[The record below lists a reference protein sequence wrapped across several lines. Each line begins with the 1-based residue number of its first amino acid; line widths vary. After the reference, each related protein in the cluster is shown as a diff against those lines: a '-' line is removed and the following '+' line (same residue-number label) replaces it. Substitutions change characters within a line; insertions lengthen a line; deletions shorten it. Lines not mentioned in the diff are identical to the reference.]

1 MAEYKEPDPEA
12 KQSLLRGRTDLI
24 YEEPELTYL
33 VLDFLKEDETR
44 RCLESVKTH
53 TKFPHK
59 VIYLHNGRVV
69 EQDHTTGQ
77 ARLPYPARF
86 LQEGLIDQLI
96 QTGKNTGLGIGTRD
110 LFAASFSPYSF
121 YLQNDQ
127 FLNRDFTQEEFR
139 KLAGMI
145 GQQLRSPHDA
155 LVWTVQSVD
164 LAGGV
169 WGLHNYNERAHL
181 MLTAFYKQLE
191 ASGLLGYHGA
201 GPYDDGPWREEQMQ
215 KFYKDNRYLHYTY
228 EDRFITDFGHRSV
241 RENPDGSLWEQEPDT
256 KKLRLLRGPVK
267 ERASWPKLSEAEWE
281 QVIKT
286 QSWPEGRVPGAQVK
300 DIDKRWEWGKP

>member
-1 MAEYKEPDPEA
+1 MTTETIVPLSIKGYGGGIKVSRLSHRVYTAGMAEYKEP
-12 KQSLLRGRTDLI
+12 G
-24 YEEPELTYL
+24 LTYL

-59 VIYLHNGRVV
+59 VIYLHNGPVV
-69 EQDHTTGQ
+69 EQEHTTGE
-77 ARLPYPARF
+77 AGLLYRAGF

-127 FLNRDFTQEEFR
+127 FLNRDFTQEEF
-139 KLAGMI
+139 KSLVSMI
-145 GQQLRSPHDA
+145 GQQLRSPDDG

-169 WGLHNYNERAHL
+169 WGLHKYTERAHL
-181 MLTAFYKQLE
+181 MPTNFYKQME
-191 ASGLLGYHGA
+191 AAGMLGYWGA
-201 GPYDDGPWREEQMQ
+201 GPYDDGPWREEQIQ
-215 KFYKDNRYLHYTY
+215 TFYKKNRYLHYTY
-228 EDRFITDFGHRSV
+228 PNRFITDFGHRSV
-241 RENPDGSLWEQEPDT
+241 RENKDGSL
-256 KKLRLLRGPVK
+256 
-267 ERASWPKLSEAEWE
+267 
-281 QVIKT
+281 
-286 QSWPEGRVPGAQVK
+286 GR
-300 DIDKRWEWGKP
+300 